1 MPRSH
6 VPSGNSP
13 FSPLSVFLPRNQP
26 SPKSSSRSTSSMRSP
41 RLRLSSSGL
50 RATNS
55 SAAGCQHRRRSAP
68 HALRWS
74 QSSSGARWRGG
85 GGTHAPQPAGR
96 PAGSAPCGSAVRRPW
111 PWPWLRRGSRD
122 CEAQRGREAAGR
134 GREECRGGVRQP
146 NLSDCASCSDIVRKR
161 SRYRRRCQ
169 KGSFRLYAD

>member
-85 GGTHAPQPAGR
+85 GGLTHDNQQVAR
-96 PAGSAPCGSAVRRPW
+96 PAVLRVGAQSGGHGHGHGCAEGRGTVRPSAG
-111 PWPWLRRGSRD
+111 GK
-122 CEAQRGREAAGR
+122 QRGE
-134 GREECRGGVRQP
+134 GVRSAEEA
-146 NLSDCASCSDIVRKR
+146 SDSPTSATVHHVVI
-161 SRYRRRCQ
+161 
-169 KGSFRLYAD
+169 